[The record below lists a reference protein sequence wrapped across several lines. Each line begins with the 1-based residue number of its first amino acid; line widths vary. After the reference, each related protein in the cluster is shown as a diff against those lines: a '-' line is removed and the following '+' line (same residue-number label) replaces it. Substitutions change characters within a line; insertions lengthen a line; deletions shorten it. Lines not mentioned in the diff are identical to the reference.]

1 MVIMKWEAFAYKN
14 KTIPK
19 INIAQR
25 RRYQNQPIHN
35 RNKPTQIQ
43 NHTHTKGHN
52 HKGIQTH
59 KQKDNVRTNK
69 QAHVLNENQV
79 HNTSILKRE
88 THTYATQSNPPR
100 YNTNTASPIGGRALL
115 RL

>member
-1 MVIMKWEAFAYKN
+1 MVIMKWEAFANKN

-35 RNKPTQIQ
+35 RNKPAQIQ

-69 QAHVLNENQV
+69 Q
-79 HNTSILKRE
+79 TGTRIK
-88 THTYATQSNPPR
+88 
-100 YNTNTASPIGGRALL
+100 
-115 RL
+115 

>member
-1 MVIMKWEAFAYKN
+1 MKWEAFAYKN

-35 RNKPTQIQ
+35 RNKPTDTKSHPHKRTQPQ
-43 NHTHTKGHN
+43 RHTDTQTK
-52 HKGIQTH
+52 IMYAQ
-59 KQKDNVRTNK
+59 TNK

-88 THTYATQSNPPR
+88 THTHATQSNPPR